1 MARKPRILQ
10 TEYPYHL
17 VCRTNNQ
24 TFRFMKKKFTKIFFS
39 VLAETIKKYEL
50 FVHHVVLMSNH
61 YHIVATATD
70 KNLHRAMQYL
80 NSRVAV
86 KFNKA
91 EGRSGHL
98 WGDRYK
104 SCIIDTD
111 EHYLVCVRYVY
122 RNPKRAG
129 MVENLEDFED
139 SSFKFWAFG
148 KKVEYGLSND
158 HIVVLWGEGSER
170 MRRYFRILASDN
182 SVRIPDEE
190 VKRSLRGQFFG
201 SADFKERMYEQH
213 FPH

>member
-24 TFRFMKKKFTKIFFS
+24 TFRFMKKKFTRIFFN
-39 VLAETIKKYEL
+39 VLSETIEKYGL
-50 FVHHVVLMSNH
+50 LVHHVVLMSNH

-70 KNLHRAMQYL
+70 NNLHRAMQYL

-86 KFNKA
+86 RFNNVAGK
-91 EGRSGHL
+91 SGHL

-111 EHYLVCVRYVY
+111 EHYMACVRYVY
-122 RNPKRAG
+122 RNPSRAG
-129 MVENLEDFED
+129 IVERPEDFVN
-139 SSFKFWAFG
+139 SSFNFWAFG
-148 KKVEYGLSND
+148 HKVELALSED
-158 HIVVLWGEGSER
+158 HLVILWGKDSNR
-170 MRRYFRILASDN
+170 VRQYFRVLVSE
-182 SVRIPDEE
+182 SGVRISDKE
-190 VKRSLRGQFFG
+190 VKKSLKGLFFG
-201 SADFKERMYEQH
+201 SADFVQRMRETH